1 MKVNNRKCITKM
13 ATRLLFANKRRNL
26 ITIFAIILTAVL
38 FTSLFTIM
46 LSINASYETGTFR
59 QLGGYA
65 HGTFKDVTEE
75 QEERLIANKKIK
87 AYGERI
93 IIGTISD
100 EPFRNKTAEISFMDD
115 NTAKWSYVDL
125 KEGHMPVEKNE
136 VVMDAESIKLLG
148 FEPVIGESID
158 LTFDLFGVP
167 EEAGDYSASFILTGY
182 WDYDTMCPAHFINV
196 SKDFAI
202 EISKIIEEMGYE
214 PALTDLDVMLSS
226 SLNVGSRMLSVIEEC
241 GYTYGE
247 NSDSEG
253 IKMGVNPGYTMS
265 GIDGSNLVET
275 AVPLGVFLLLVIF
288 TGYLIIYNVFQI
300 SVSNDI
306 RFYGLLKTIG
316 TTQRQVK
323 RIIRLQAL
331 FLCLVGI
338 PVGLIL
344 GYILGTVLTP
354 AVLATSSFS
363 QNSLTISTSPV
374 IFIAAAFFELIT
386 VLMSISKPGRM
397 AGKVSPIEAL
407 RFNEGAVCGKKKKAT
422 RGAKPWQM
430 AFANTER
437 NKKKTVLVFISL
449 ALSMV
454 ILNAVSLFVGGFDS
468 EKWLDATTSSDF
480 LVAKYPYFQFRGAWT
495 DSITEEDIRYLQD
508 NVEIQD
514 GGVAYE
520 ATADVYS
527 LMEVGDDEY
536 DEYQEMHI
544 GDIPYTLEN
553 GKPCKSGNIQGM
565 DDYLLDKLTVYE
577 GDVSLLNDKSGRYIA
592 LITHKD
598 ENGFYVNDVT
608 RHKIGD
614 KVTIAKATGVS
625 FIDTRTGKTPTDVA
639 YEQSEF
645 LKGTYTGVSEYEY
658 TVCAYVSV
666 PQGIS
671 LRNEAFGFNAIL
683 SSDSLKQDFGES
695 VVPVFYAFDTVSPDA
710 EAEAESF
717 INRFSEENSDIS
729 YESKAVLRAEFEDF
743 KRMFTLLGGVL
754 CLIIGFVGILNFF
767 NTIMAGIIAR
777 KNEIAV
783 LQAIGM
789 TGKQVKG
796 MLMTEGM
803 IYTVGS
809 GLLALILSLIFGPL
823 VNSASSSFFWF
834 YSSNFTLVPVLLML
848 PFMVLLG
855 IFVPLLSYSGFS
867 KASIV
872 ERIREIG

>member
-26 ITIFAIILTAVL
+26 ITIFAIVLTAVL
-38 FTSLFTIM
+38 FTSLFTIT
-46 LSINASYETGTFR
+46 LSINASYETSIFR

-65 HGTFKDVTEE
+65 HGTFKDVTKE

-115 NTAKWSYVDL
+115 NTAKWSYIDL
-125 KEGHMPVEKNE
+125 KEGHMPAEKNE

-196 SKDFAI
+196 SKDFAL
-202 EISKIIEEMGYE
+202 ETSKKIEEMGYE

-241 GYTYGE
+241 VYTYGE
-247 NSDSEG
+247 NSDQDG

-265 GIDGSNLVET
+265 GIDGSKLLET

-331 FLCLVGI
+331 FLCLIGI

-407 RFNEGAVCGKKKKAT
+407 RFNEGAACGKKKKAT

-454 ILNAVSLFVGGFDS
+454 ILNTVSVFVGGFDS
-468 EKWLDATTSSDF
+468 EKWLNATMSSDF
-480 LVAKYPYFQFRGAWT
+480 IVAKYPYFQFMGAWGDT
-495 DSITEEDIRYLQD
+495 MTEEDIRFIRD
-508 NVEIQD
+508 NADIKE
-514 GGVAYE
+514 GGAAYE
-520 ATADVYS
+520 PIAGVYS
-527 LMEVGDDEY
+527 LMEVGKEEY
-536 DEYQEMHI
+536 NDYLVTQPD
-544 GDIPYTLEN
+544 GIPMSLED
-553 GKPCKSGNIQGM
+553 KTPCIEGYIEGM
-565 DDYLLDKLTVYE
+565 DDYLIDKLEVYE
-577 GDVSLLNDKSGRYIA
+577 GDISLLKDKSSRYIA
-592 LITHKD
+592 LITYRD
-598 ENGFYVNDVT
+598 ENGYYVTDVST
-608 RHKIGD
+608 HKIGD
-614 KVTIAKATGVS
+614 KVTIVKASGVS
-625 FIDTRTGKTPTDVA
+625 FIDTRTGKEPTDAA
-639 YEQSEF
+639 YQQTEF
-645 LKGTYTGVSEYEY
+645 LEGTYTGTDEYEY

-666 PQGIS
+666 PEGIS
-671 LRNEAFGFNAIL
+671 LRKESFGFNAIL
-683 SSDSLKQDFGES
+683 ASDSLKQDFGEN
-695 VVPVFYAFDTVSPDA
+695 VAPVFYAFDTVSP
-710 EAEAESF
+710 EAEEKAESF
-717 INRFSEENSDIS
+717 ISRLCEGNSDFN
-729 YESKAVLRAEFEDF
+729 YESKAVLRGEFDTF

-809 GLLALILSLIFGPL
+809 GLLALILSLVFGPL

-848 PFMVLLG
+848 PIMVLLG
-855 IFVPLLSYSGFS
+855 VLVPLASYSGFS